1 MFDNEGMGGLEIN
14 DDSLTH
20 NPVST
25 LELGSFF
32 KSELTEIFT
41 LTLTL
46 ILTLTL
52 TLTLT
57 LSLTLTLTLTLTRMR

>member
-1 MFDNEGMGGLEIN
+1 MLHVLIRLALLLAMFNNEGMGRLEIN

-20 NPVST
+20 NPVSL

-41 LTLTL
+41 LALTLIITLTL
-46 ILTLTL
+46 VAQV
-52 TLTLT
+52 
-57 LSLTLTLTLTLTRMR
+57 